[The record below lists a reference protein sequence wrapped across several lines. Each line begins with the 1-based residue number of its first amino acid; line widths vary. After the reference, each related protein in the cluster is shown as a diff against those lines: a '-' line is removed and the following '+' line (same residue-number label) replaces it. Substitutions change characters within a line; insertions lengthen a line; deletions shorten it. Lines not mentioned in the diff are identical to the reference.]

1 MYDQQSC
8 RVIFSRDVIFDESQL
23 GIEENEEKSSENSGV
38 KIQFDSNDQDIPV
51 DNNEEIMEE
60 ADEKEV
66 PQLRRSERTRQQP
79 DYYGV

>member
-23 GIEENEEKSSENSGV
+23 GIEENEVKSSENSSV
-38 KIQFDSNDQDIPV
+38 KIQFDSNDQDILV

-60 ADEKEV
+60 QMKKSLSCDI
-66 PQLRRSERTRQQP
+66 RREQDSNQIIMEC
-79 DYYGV
+79 G